1 MNERIKELRVSLG
14 LSQEDFGAKIG
25 LKSKASVSKIEEGIN
40 GTTEQTLRSIC
51 REYGASYLWLT
62 EGVGPMFEDGET
74 AALHVMIDRVL
85 ASENDRVK
93 AIFKGLSD
101 FTTEDWEQ
109 VDRLLDKLLAGQRLW
124 SDPDPEE

>member
-1 MNERIKELRVSLG
+1 MNQRIKELRATLG
-14 LSQEDFGAKIG
+14 LTQEEFGRKIG
-25 LKSKASVSKIEEGIN
+25 MLKSGVSRIENGVN

-62 EGVGPMFEDGET
+62 EGVGPMFEDGDG

-85 ASENDRVK
+85 ASENERVK
-93 AIFKGLSD
+93 AIFKGLGD

-109 VDRLLDKLLAGQRLW
+109 IDRLLDKLLSGQRPW
-124 SDPDPEE
+124 SDPEE

>member
-1 MNERIKELRVSLG
+1 MKYRIKELRQHLG
-14 LSQEDFGAKIG
+14 LTQEEFGRRIG
-25 LKSKASVSKIEEGIN
+25 LVKSGISRIESGTT

-62 EGVGPMFEDGET
+62 EGVGPMFEDGDG

-85 ASENDRVK
+85 ASENERVK
-93 AIFKGLSD
+93 AIFKGLGD

-109 VDRLLDKLLAGQRLW
+109 IDRLLDKLLSGQRPW
-124 SDPDPEE
+124 SDPEE

>member
-1 MNERIKELRVSLG
+1 MKDRIKQLRQALG
-14 LSQEDFGAKIG
+14 LTQEEFGRRIG
-25 LKSKASVSKIEEGIN
+25 LVKSGISRIESGTT
-40 GTTEQTLRSIC
+40 GTTEQTLRSMC
-51 REYGASYLWLT
+51 REFGASYMWLT
-62 EGVGPMFEDGET
+62 EGMGTMFEDGEA